1 MAESVIG
8 LQQIITTIA
17 FLAVMIGVLIF
28 LRAKGGGLRRSLHN
42 NKRIEVVE
50 ETGISPTEK
59 MRLIRIDQKEFIVIS
74 AKGVQPVI
82 SLLGEAAEQ
91 PASPASAQH
100 AAQTQPQTQAQ
111 ASTAQSPMVL
121 TEENTVSSS
130 AFQRALEKA
139 ATSSDSTDELSAFSQ
154 KFKSW
159 RMS

>member
-1 MAESVIG
+1 MVESVIG

-28 LRAKGGGLRRSLHN
+28 MRVKGKGLRRSLHHG
-42 NKRIEVVE
+42 KRIEIIE
-50 ETGISPTEK
+50 ETGISPVEK
-59 MRLIRIDQKEFIVIS
+59 MRLIKIDDKEFIVIS

-82 SLLGEAAEQ
+82 TPLGSARQVEPAA
-91 PASPASAQH
+91 PAMPATSAV
-100 AAQTQPQTQAQ
+100 ATQPEPQQT
-111 ASTAQSPMVL
+111 PLVL
-121 TEENTVSSS
+121 GEENTVSSS

-139 ATSSDSTDELSAFSQ
+139 ATQSDNSGELSAFSQ